1 MILFVIVLQTQIKLL
16 KHKGKTHQW
25 QKHIS
30 LDQNKDLKT

>member
-25 QKHIS
+25 QKYIS